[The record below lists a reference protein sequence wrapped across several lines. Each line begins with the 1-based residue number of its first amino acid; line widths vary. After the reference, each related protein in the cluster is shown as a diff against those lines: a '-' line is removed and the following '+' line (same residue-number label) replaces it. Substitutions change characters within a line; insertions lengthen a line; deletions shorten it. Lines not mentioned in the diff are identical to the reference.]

1 MTGLPENIEEILTE
15 LVEKSRQEM
24 NVMLAL
30 ADAVR
35 RTDEQLLREVRNVTL
50 HHEMR
55 REEIKGELQ
64 ALASRLCALPGSG
77 RKNIEHDD
85 KSYTTPP
92 PIPSFMNNGE
102 AKTNG
107 VEHHDWSATAAD
119 IDMDLSDT
127 FGGDL
132 PRH

>member
-1 MTGLPENIEEILTE
+1 MNGLPENIEEILTE

-24 NVMLAL
+24 NIMVAL

-35 RTDEQLLREVRNVTL
+35 RTDEQLLREVRNVTM

-64 ALASRLCALPGSG
+64 ALASRLCALPNSRKPAGQAERVITQSPPALPTDANGS
-77 RKNIEHDD
+77 
-85 KSYTTPP
+85 
-92 PIPSFMNNGE
+92 NGQ
-102 AKTNG
+102 
-107 VEHHDWSATAAD
+107 HHNDWNATASD
-119 IDMDLSDT
+119 IDMELSDA
-127 FGGDL
+127 FGTEL